1 MNRLPTRPGTCPGRL
16 SLLFSAFLTL
26 AALLLPIAPALA
38 EGSRNLYP
46 AGTEAITGAG
56 RGALD
61 VSDPTQSYLNV
72 VRRRGFIYV
81 YAQAGERIL
90 LGSRNRTAAGV
101 GIIQVYNPQSF
112 GTPGAETLPGSA
124 SFTCTAGTDGL
135 IATRAQELAG
145 PRAVS
150 GGGNPGGYVPCVYV
164 APATGIYGV
173 NFTGA
178 STNTG
183 SPQNALIDPPA
194 VLNNAVS
201 AWDVT
206 VRSSDTSTTDIN
218 GRMFTY
224 AWTVF
229 TFGNGDGRR
238 LFQDLYYVTLDGY
251 RYRQRLRGIDPNGGT
266 FFANT
271 LGFLDQGEPLYKN
284 IRATNPLVSAGIP
297 AGVSVQPAQF
307 PIFFSDI
314 TPSAGNAANNTEA
327 ERVLTALSIPTA
339 PLPPQV
345 NNFQFTYPPTGGST
359 AYVGQGGTF
368 NFTVTDTISF
378 EIVVSRDGVNFDPA
392 LPVNRVLTGQSG
404 TGAYSVVWDGRDNA
418 GNNFPPGNG
427 YRFRL
432 VGRNGEAHFPFA
444 DVEGNLNGGPSLTK
458 LNGNIQDALVY
469 YDDRGYV
476 TRGGTAVGQLNGHL
490 CGAGSTLEQ
499 STPNVNLV
507 GADSN
512 NANFGGSGRYYRFWL
527 NSFNAN
533 ADCAAASPT
542 QGFGDAKGLNLWTYQ
557 VTSPQSSILDII
569 DFADVI
575 ATVQAPASADPGAN
589 VLVNIGFGNVGSQ
602 NAANVGYAIQLP
614 PGLSGVS
621 CAGASCAYNPVTGV
635 VTVTGLPGS
644 LSPGQM
650 QNISL
655 SYIAPASGSVPV
667 TATIS
672 TTTNQGPN
680 LAPDS
685 ANGITVIGGSN
696 EADVMTRVLAPA
708 TAVAGAVVSVDIE
721 YANVGGSTAAG
732 LVYAL
737 QLPPGLSGVSCT
749 AGVTC
754 TYNPATGAVSVTG
767 LPGSLAAGASA
778 PPFQLRYTAPA
789 SGSVQV
795 QSTISTT
802 SPESNLS
809 NNTDAGVTTVLGTQ
823 SVDIAA
829 AVEAPATAAPGSLIT
844 AEVRFQ
850 NVGSTAF
857 TGASYSLQLPAGL
870 TGVSCVAPVV
880 CTYNAGTGAVS
891 VSGLSGN
898 LSPGDLVS
906 LSLRYNAPASGV
918 VTVTATANVAGDVNP
933 ANDSASASTT
943 VITAG
948 TGVDVT
954 TSLSAPATAAPGSV
968 VNVPVSFSNLGPDPA
983 AGLVYSLSLPPGLAG
998 VSCSGAGISC
1008 TYNAVTGAVTVSGA
1022 PSSLA
1027 SGDGFGF
1034 NLSYTAPGSGTVEVQ
1049 SGIST
1054 TTPEANLSNNT
1065 AQGSTLIVAATTAD
1079 VTTSVSAPASVPP
1092 SSPVQVQ
1099 VGYANVGA
1107 SSAANV
1113 GYNISLSAGASAV
1126 EIRFNGVLCT
1136 YNAGTGVVS
1145 GCGLPSSLVPGQQL
1159 QLDVSYTAPATPAT
1173 ITVTSTIS
1181 TSTTQTNTGNDT
1193 ASAATQVLGSPE
1205 LTLTKTASSAS
1216 FVVGVPASYTL
1227 QLQNTGVVATT
1238 AAASITDTIPS
1249 GLTLGT
1255 LPAGCTA
1262 AGQTV
1267 TCTIAAGLAAGAN
1280 TSFVIPVTPTLA
1292 AVPSVSN
1299 TATVN
1304 GGGDPTCPAAT
1315 RCSSTVVTPVNAPE
1329 LTITKTASAAS
1340 FTVGT
1345 PATYTL
1351 QVSNTGTAATTATIT
1366 ITDTIPSGLTL
1377 GTLPA
1382 GCTAAGQ
1389 TVTCTV
1395 ASLAVGASTSFVI
1408 PVTPTVTAVPSVSNT
1423 ATVSG
1428 GGDPTCPVAARCDST
1443 VVTPVNAP
1451 ELTITKTA
1459 SGASFVVGTPASYTL
1474 SVQNTGSAATTAAA
1488 TVTDVVPA
1496 SLTLGTMPANC
1507 SAAAQ
1512 TVTCTIAAG
1521 LAVNATVDFVIPVTP
1536 TAAATPSVQNTASV
1550 GGGGDPGCPGL
1561 PRCTSTI
1568 DTPVNSPALT
1578 ITKTASAASFV
1589 VGTPASY
1596 TLSVQ
1601 NTGSAATTAAA
1612 TVTDVVPASLTLG
1625 TMPANCSA
1633 AAQTVTCTIAA
1644 GLAVNATVD
1653 FVIPVTPTAAA
1664 TPSVQNTA
1672 SVGGGGDPGCPGLP
1686 RCTSTID
1693 TPVNSPAL
1701 TITKTASAASFT
1713 VGTPASY
1720 TLSVQNTGSAGTTA
1734 AATVTDVVPA
1744 SLTLGTLP
1752 ANCSATG
1759 QTVTCTIA
1767 SGLAVNAT
1775 VTFVIPVTPTAA
1787 ATPSVQN
1794 TASVGGGGDPG
1805 CPGLPRCTS
1814 TIDTPVLGPNV
1825 TLAKSANP
1833 ASGSLVVVGA
1843 TITYTLQATVSDAPL
1858 TAAFQLT
1865 DTLGA
1870 GLLRGAVTA
1879 GPFTCSAGEPLVCSL
1894 PSGTATGTYSLSYTA
1909 TVQAGATGSVNN
1921 SVTISGNGGDPDP
1934 VCSPCT
1940 TTHPLAIA
1948 DLQVIKTVDQMTPS
1962 FGQVINF
1969 SVQVRNN
1976 GPDAATNVVVTDAL
1990 PLGFELLG
1998 TTPSQG
2004 SYTAPLWTVGNLA
2017 VGQVETLVM
2026 QVRVRA
2032 TGNYRNVATV
2042 RGDQFD
2048 PIDNNNEDSVG
2059 PTPPSNPRP
2068 AVIPADAPW
2077 ALLSLMLLMMG
2088 MAGLQL
2094 RRRG

>member
-1 MNRLPTRPGTCPGRL
+1 VAQFLACFVHGEARCLRQYGQNAPERSARSFHPSEFALDTSL
-16 SLLFSAFLTL
+16 SQREA
-26 AALLLPIAPALA
+26 APARASHIDRFLWILLTALVLWSAPALVLA

-46 AGTEAITGAG
+46 AGTEAIAGAG

-101 GIIQVYNPQSF
+101 GIIQVYNPQNF
-112 GTPGAETLPGSA
+112 GTPGAETLPGTA
-124 SFTCTAGTDGL
+124 SFTCTAGTTGL
-135 IATRAQELAG
+135 IANRAQELAG

-150 GGGNPGGYVPCVYV
+150 GGGNPAGYVPCAYV
-164 APATGIYGV
+164 APVTGIYGV
-173 NFTGA
+173 NFTGGSSNA
-178 STNTG
+178 G
-183 SPQNALIDPPA
+183 SPDNAFIDPPPI
-194 VLNNAVS
+194 LNNAVS

-206 VRSSDTSTTDIN
+206 VRSSDTSTADIN

-238 LFQDLYYVTLDGY
+238 LHQDLYYVTLDGY

-297 AGVSVQPAQF
+297 AGVSVQQAQF

-314 TPSAGNAANNTEA
+314 TPSAGNAANNLEA

-418 GNNFPPGNG
+418 GNNFPAGNG

-444 DVEGNLNGGPSLTK
+444 DVEGNLNGGPTLTK

-533 ADCAAASPT
+533 ADCSAANPT

-575 ATVQAPASADPGAN
+575 ATVQAPASADPGTN

-621 CAGASCAYNPVTGV
+621 CAGASCAYNPATGV

-655 SYIAPASGSVPV
+655 SYTAPASGNVPV

-696 EADVMTRVLAPA
+696 EADVLTRVLAPA
-708 TAVAGAVVSVDIE
+708 TAVAGAVVAVDIE

-732 LVYAL
+732 LVYSL

-754 TYNPATGAVSVTG
+754 TYNPGTGAVSVSG

-778 PPFQLRYTAPA
+778 PPFQLLYTAPA
-789 SGSVQV
+789 SGSVEV
-795 QSTISTT
+795 QSNISTT
-802 SPESNLS
+802 SPESNLA
-809 NNTDAGVTTVLGTQ
+809 NNTDLGVTTVLGTQ
-823 SVDIAA
+823 AVDVAA
-829 AVEAPATAAPGSLIT
+829 TVQAPATAAPGSLIT
-844 AEVRFQ
+844 AQVSFQ
-850 NVGSTAF
+850 NVGSNAF

-998 VSCSGAGISC
+998 VSCSGAGITC
-1008 TYNAVTGAVTVSGA
+1008 AYNAVTGAVTVSGGPA
-1022 PSSLA
+1022 SLA
-1027 SGDGFGF
+1027 SGAGFGF

-1049 SGIST
+1049 SSIST

-1079 VTTSVSAPASVPP
+1079 VTTSVTAPASVPP

-1099 VGYANVGA
+1099 VGYSNVGA

-1113 GYNISLSAGASAV
+1113 GYNITLSAGASAV

-1159 QLDVSYTAPATPAT
+1159 QLDVSYIAPATPAT

-1181 TSTTQTNTGNDT
+1181 TTTTQTNTGNDT

-1227 QLQNTGVVATT
+1227 QLQNTGAVATT

-1255 LPAGCTA
+1255 LPAGCT
-1262 AGQTV
+1262 T
-1267 TCTIAAGLAAGAN
+1267 
-1280 TSFVIPVTPTLA
+1280 
-1292 AVPSVSN
+1292 
-1299 TATVN
+1299 
-1304 GGGDPTCPAAT
+1304 
-1315 RCSSTVVTPVNAPE
+1315 
-1329 LTITKTASAAS
+1329 
-1340 FTVGT
+1340 
-1345 PATYTL
+1345 
-1351 QVSNTGTAATTATIT
+1351 
-1366 ITDTIPSGLTL
+1366 
-1377 GTLPA
+1377 
-1382 GCTAAGQ
+1382 AGQ

-1395 ASLAVGASTSFVI
+1395 ASLAAGASTSFVI
-1408 PVTPTVTAVPSVSNT
+1408 PVTPTVAAVPSVTNT

-1428 GGDPTCPVAARCDST
+1428 GGDPR
-1443 VVTPVNAP
+1443 
-1451 ELTITKTA
+1451 
-1459 SGASFVVGTPASYTL
+1459 
-1474 SVQNTGSAATTAAA
+1474 
-1488 TVTDVVPA
+1488 
-1496 SLTLGTMPANC
+1496 SL
-1507 SAAAQ
+1507 Q
-1512 TVTCTIAAG
+1512 
-1521 LAVNATVDFVIPVTP
+1521 
-1536 TAAATPSVQNTASV
+1536 
-1550 GGGGDPGCPGL
+1550 
-1561 PRCTSTI
+1561 
-1568 DTPVNSPALT
+1568 
-1578 ITKTASAASFV
+1578 
-1589 VGTPASY
+1589 
-1596 TLSVQ
+1596 
-1601 NTGSAATTAAA
+1601 
-1612 TVTDVVPASLTLG
+1612 
-1625 TMPANCSA
+1625 
-1633 AAQTVTCTIAA
+1633 
-1644 GLAVNATVD
+1644 
-1653 FVIPVTPTAAA
+1653 
-1664 TPSVQNTA
+1664 
-1672 SVGGGGDPGCPGLP
+1672 
-1686 RCTSTID
+1686 
-1693 TPVNSPAL
+1693 
-1701 TITKTASAASFT
+1701 
-1713 VGTPASY
+1713 
-1720 TLSVQNTGSAGTTA
+1720 
-1734 AATVTDVVPA
+1734 
-1744 SLTLGTLP
+1744 
-1752 ANCSATG
+1752 
-1759 QTVTCTIA
+1759 
-1767 SGLAVNAT
+1767 
-1775 VTFVIPVTPTAA
+1775 
-1787 ATPSVQN
+1787 
-1794 TASVGGGGDPG
+1794 
-1805 CPGLPRCTS
+1805 
-1814 TIDTPVLGPNV
+1814 
-1825 TLAKSANP
+1825 
-1833 ASGSLVVVGA
+1833 
-1843 TITYTLQATVSDAPL
+1843 
-1858 TAAFQLT
+1858 
-1865 DTLGA
+1865 
-1870 GLLRGAVTA
+1870 
-1879 GPFTCSAGEPLVCSL
+1879 
-1894 PSGTATGTYSLSYTA
+1894 
-1909 TVQAGATGSVNN
+1909 
-1921 SVTISGNGGDPDP
+1921 
-1934 VCSPCT
+1934 
-1940 TTHPLAIA
+1940 
-1948 DLQVIKTVDQMTPS
+1948 
-1962 FGQVINF
+1962 
-1969 SVQVRNN
+1969 
-1976 GPDAATNVVVTDAL
+1976 
-1990 PLGFELLG
+1990 
-1998 TTPSQG
+1998 
-2004 SYTAPLWTVGNLA
+2004 
-2017 VGQVETLVM
+2017 
-2026 QVRVRA
+2026 
-2032 TGNYRNVATV
+2032 
-2042 RGDQFD
+2042 
-2048 PIDNNNEDSVG
+2048 
-2059 PTPPSNPRP
+2059 
-2068 AVIPADAPW
+2068 
-2077 ALLSLMLLMMG
+2077 
-2088 MAGLQL
+2088 
-2094 RRRG
+2094 

>member
-1 MNRLPTRPGTCPGRL
+1 M
-16 SLLFSAFLTL
+16 SLLFSALLTL
-26 AALLLPIAPALA
+26 AAALLPIAPALA

-46 AGTEAITGAG
+46 AGTEAIAGAG

-101 GIIQVYNPQSF
+101 GIIQVYNPQDF
-112 GTPGAETLPGSA
+112 GTRGAETLPGSA
-124 SFTCTAGTDGL
+124 SFTCTSGTDGL

-164 APATGIYGV
+164 APVTGIYGV

-238 LFQDLYYVTLDGY
+238 LYQDLYYVTLDGY

-314 TPSAGNAANNTEA
+314 TPSAGNAANNAEA

-345 NNFQFTYPPTGGST
+345 NDFQFTYPPTGGST

-378 EIVVSRDGVNFDPA
+378 EIVISRDGVNFDPA

-469 YDDRGYV
+469 YDDRGYK
-476 TRGGTAVGQLNGHL
+476 TRGGVDVGQLNGHL

-557 VTSPQSSILDII
+557 ITSPQSSILDII

-621 CAGASCAYNPVTGV
+621 CAGASCAYNPATGV

-655 SYIAPASGSVPV
+655 SYTAPASGSVPV

-685 ANGITVIGGSN
+685 ANGITVVGGSN

-708 TAVAGAVVSVDIE
+708 TAVAGAVVAVDIE
-721 YANVGGSTAAG
+721 YANVGGSAAAG

-789 SGSVQV
+789 SSSVQV

-809 NNTDAGVTTVLGTQ
+809 NNADAGVTTVLGTQ
-823 SVDIAA
+823 AVDVAA

-850 NVGSTAF
+850 NVGSNAF
-857 TGASYSLQLPAGL
+857 TGASYSLQLPSGL
-870 TGVSCVAPVV
+870 SGVSCVAPVV
-880 CTYNAGTGAVS
+880 CSYNAGTGAVS

-898 LSPGDLVS
+898 LAPGDLVS

-954 TSLSAPATAAPGSV
+954 TSLSAPATAAPGAV

-998 VSCSGAGISC
+998 VGCSGAGISC

-1022 PSSLA
+1022 PASLA

-1092 SSPVQVQ
+1092 SSLVQVQ
-1099 VGYANVGA
+1099 VDYANVGA

-1113 GYNISLSAGASAV
+1113 GYNIALSAGASAV
-1126 EIRFNGVLCT
+1126 EIRFNGALCT
-1136 YNAGTGVVS
+1136 YNAGTGAVS
-1145 GCGLPSSLVPGQQL
+1145 GCGLPTSLVPGQQL

-1193 ASAATQVLGSPE
+1193 ASAATQVVGSPE
-1205 LTLTKTASSAS
+1205 LTLIKTASSAS

-1227 QLQNTGVVATT
+1227 QLQNTGAVATT

-1267 TCTIAAGLAAGAN
+1267 TCTIAAGLGAGSS

-1292 AVPSVSN
+1292 AGTSVTNTASVS
-1299 TATVN
+1299 
-1304 GGGDPTCPAAT
+1304 GGGDPTCPAAA
-1315 RCSSTVVTPVNAPE
+1315 RCSSTVVTPVNVPQ

-1340 FTVGT
+1340 FTIGT
-1345 PATYTL
+1345 PASYTL
-1351 QVSNTGTAATTATIT
+1351 QASNTGTAGTTAVST

-1389 TVTCTV
+1389 TVTCTI
-1395 ASLAVGASTSFVI
+1395 AAGLGVGASTSFVI
-1408 PVTPTVTAVPSVSNT
+1408 PVTPTASAVPSVTNT
-1423 ATVSG
+1423 ASVSG
-1428 GGDPTCPVAARCDST
+1428 GGDPTCPAAARCSST

-1451 ELTITKTA
+1451 ALTMTKTA
-1459 SGASFVVGTPASYTL
+1459 SAASFSIGTPASYTL
-1474 SVQNTGSAATTAAA
+1474 QVSNTGTAATTAVSTITD
-1488 TVTDVVPA
+1488 TVP
-1496 SLTLGTMPANC
+1496 SGLTLGTLPAGC
-1507 SAAAQ
+1507 TAAGQ

-1521 LAVNATVDFVIPVTP
+1521 LAAGSSTSFVIPVTP
-1536 TAAATPSVQNTASV
+1536 TASAVPSVTNTASV
-1550 GGGGDPGCPGL
+1550 SGGGDPGCPAAA
-1561 PRCTSTI
+1561 RCSDTEI
-1568 DTPVNSPALT
+1568 TPVNAPQLT

-1601 NTGSAATTAAA
+1601 NTGTAATTA
-1612 TVTDVVPASLTLG
+1612 V
-1625 TMPANCSA
+1625 
-1633 AAQTVTCTIAA
+1633 
-1644 GLAVNATVD
+1644 
-1653 FVIPVTPTAAA
+1653 
-1664 TPSVQNTA
+1664 
-1672 SVGGGGDPGCPGLP
+1672 
-1686 RCTSTID
+1686 
-1693 TPVNSPAL
+1693 
-1701 TITKTASAASFT
+1701 
-1713 VGTPASY
+1713 
-1720 TLSVQNTGSAGTTA
+1720 
-1734 AATVTDVVPA
+1734 ATVTDVVPA

-1752 ANCSATG
+1752 AGCTAAG

-1767 SGLAVNAT
+1767 AGLAVGAST
-1775 VTFVIPVTPTAA
+1775 SFVIPVTPTAA
-1787 ATPSVQN
+1787 AIPSVQN
-1794 TASVGGGGDPG
+1794 TANVSGGGDPG
-1805 CPGLPRCTS
+1805 CPAAARCGN
-1814 TIDTPVLGPNV
+1814 TITTPVQGPNIA
-1825 TLAKSANP
+1825 LAKTANP
-1833 ASGSLVVVGA
+1833 VSGSLVVVGN

-1879 GPFTCSAGEPLVCSL
+1879 GPFTCGAGEPLVCSL
-1894 PSGTATGTYSLSYTA
+1894 PSGTAVGSYSLSYTA
-1909 TVQAGATGSVNN
+1909 TVQAGATGTVTN
-1921 SVTISGNGGDPDP
+1921 SATISANGGDPDP
-1934 VCSPCT
+1934 VCSPCI
-1940 TTHPLAIA
+1940 TTHPLAVA
-1948 DLQVIKTVDQMTPS
+1948 DLQVVKTLDQMTPT

-1969 SVQVRNN
+1969 TLQVRNN

-1990 PLGFELLG
+1990 PSGYDLLG
-1998 TTPSQG
+1998 TTPSRG
-2004 SYTAPLWTVGNLA
+2004 SYSAPLWTVGNLA
-2017 VGQVETLVM
+2017 VGQTETLVM

-2032 TGNYRNVATV
+2032 SGNYRNVATV

-2048 PIDNNNEDSVG
+2048 PIDENNEDDIG

-2068 AVIPADAPW
+2068 AVVPVDAPW
-2077 ALLSLMLLMMG
+2077 ALLSLVLLMLG